1 MNNYVAY
8 IDTDSVFI
16 QINDF
21 LMHQGI
27 DMSKWNSLDNKVKI
41 PLILK
46 LSKSI
51 ESIVNDRSYHDIQLR
66 DYGSIVKEDDF
77 SIKLKQEIVCPNALF
92 LSAKMY
98 AFWVL
103 NNEGY
108 DCDTIDAK
116 GIEIVRS
123 SSPPVFRKALKDVLK
138 RLLKGDD
145 DSVLSDIVDKYKET
159 FYNAEPEKIS
169 VSIGAN
175 NLDKYID
182 IDGNPIKGAPYQV
195 KGVAHYHSLLKTF
208 DISYKY
214 ERIKEGD
221 KVKIVYIKKNPWG
234 FSNISYYKWPQ
245 EFTEKGIR
253 IDYDLMI
260 EKYFINKAKI
270 LLDPINKSDILV
282 DKSIED
288 MFF

>member
-1 MNNYVAY
+1 MKNYVAY

-16 QINDF
+16 MINDF
-21 LMHQGI
+21 LINQGI
-27 DMSKWNSLDNKVKI
+27 DIDKWNSLDKKIKI
-41 PLILK
+41 PLIIK

-51 ESIVNDRSYHDIQLR
+51 ENIVNKKSYQNIQLV
-66 DYGSIVKEDDF
+66 DYGSIITDDDF

-92 LSAKMY
+92 LSPKMY

-108 DCDTIDAK
+108 DCDEIDAK

-123 SSPPVFRKALKDVLK
+123 SSPTVFRKALKEVLE
-138 RLLKGDD
+138 RLLKGDN
-145 DSVLSDIVDKYKET
+145 DSILSDIVDNYKQI
-159 FYNAEPEKIS
+159 FYNAKPEDIS
-169 VSIGAN
+169 VNIGVN

-182 IDGNPIKGAPYQV
+182 EDGYPILGTPYQV
-195 KGVAHYHSLLKTF
+195 KGVACYHLLLNEF
-208 DISYKY
+208 NISHKY

-221 KVKIVYIKKNPWG
+221 KIKIVYIKNNPWK
-234 FSNISYYKWPQ
+234 FNAISYYKWPE
-245 EFTEKGIR
+245 EFTNNGIR

-270 LLDPINKSDILV
+270 LLDPINRSGILD
-282 DKSIED
+282 DKGVESL
-288 MFF
+288 FF